1 MSRRLSK
8 RAQEQFRQ
16 RAAEV
21 IRRVGGTELTD
32 EDGGYRFHLDTK
44 YGLLRLHISEHDQQE
59 GPGTVFGCFE
69 NATAATRINCNP
81 HSGKWNFHYFGSWTV
96 EAALGDLEKNLRR
109 VLPTSLDDFII
120 QTSLVP
126 VAVVETV
133 LQERAER
140 PNLMADPLYV
150 PADRRLDHSQAADW
164 FVAHVERRVVLLN
177 DTNRQLHKLLRSENG
192 RDVLYGFVH
201 HWLDAYVF
209 DPVRYRKEHPLVT
222 EPVLV

>member
-1 MSRRLSK
+1 MTRRVSK

-21 IRRVGGTELTD
+21 IRRVGGAELPD

-44 YGLLRLHISEHDQQE
+44 YGLLRLHVSEHDQHD
-59 GPGTVFGCFE
+59 GPGTVFTYFE
-69 NATAATRINCNP
+69 NATAASAVESNRF
-81 HSGKWNFHYFGSWTV
+81 SGKWNFHYFSGWTV
-96 EAALGDLEKNLRR
+96 EAALSDLERNLGR
-109 VLPTSLDDFII
+109 VLPTSLDDFIM

-126 VAVVETV
+126 VAVAETV
-133 LQERAER
+133 LEERAEQ
-140 PNLMADPLYV
+140 PNLLADPLYV
-150 PADRRLDHSQAADW
+150 PADRRLDHSQAAVW
-164 FVAHVERRVVLLN
+164 FVAHVEHRVVLLN
-177 DTNRQLHKLLRSENG
+177 DTNRQLHKLLRSKNG